1 MIRRLRVE
9 ITRAEAR
16 YALADSGPLKIAHH
30 GGRGFRSTVITAI
43 PITAGTATPAGTM
56 AASAEITARVAGISD
71 RPTAEAPGQHAD
83 HPDLRGTA
91 ERQQPRQS
99 RPYRRIARR

>member
-1 MIRRLRVE
+1 MIQRLRIE

-16 YALADSGPLKIAHH
+16 YALADGGPLEIVHH
-30 GGRGFRSTVITAI
+30 GGYGFRSTVITAI
-43 PITAGTATPAGTM
+43 PITAGTATPAATT

-71 RPTAEAPGQHAD
+71 RPTVEAPGQHAD

-91 ERQQPRQS
+91 KRRQPQQS
-99 RPYRRIARR
+99 

>member
-16 YALADSGPLKIAHH
+16 YALADGDPLEIVHH
-30 GGRGFRSTVITAI
+30 GGHGFRSTVITAI
-43 PITAGTATPAGTM
+43 
-56 AASAEITARVAGISD
+56 
-71 RPTAEAPGQHAD
+71 

-91 ERQQPRQS
+91 MRRQPQQS
-99 RPYRRIARR
+99 